1 MPKKRNKRDIVKNKT
16 YDGIDTRVGMNYMPP
31 AAWKNLTN
39 GDEESELPVLDESLL
54 RQLISEIIK
63 NVATSGVFTRSA
75 KTIRQEKDVVLV
87 PTLLRQRHN
96 VRSARSNTTE
106 VDV

>member
-1 MPKKRNKRDIVKNKT
+1 VPKKRNKHDIVKNKT

-63 NVATSGVFTRSA
+63 KCGDEWCLYTKHKDS
-75 KTIRQEKDVVLV
+75 KTGKKRRLGTHPSKAAAQRQERAIKY
-87 PTLLRQRHN
+87 HGG
-96 VRSARSNTTE
+96 
-106 VDV
+106 